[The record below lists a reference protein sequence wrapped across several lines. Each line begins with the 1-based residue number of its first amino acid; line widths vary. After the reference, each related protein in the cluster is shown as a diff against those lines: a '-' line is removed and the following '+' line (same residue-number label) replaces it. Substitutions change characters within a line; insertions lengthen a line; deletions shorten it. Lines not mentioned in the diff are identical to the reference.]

1 MSKGL
6 PRSMSRGRATQQE
19 IIRLQIPIRN
29 LVVPITDPGAA
40 VAYGGAAIQGLP
52 QGNILVLGAVAN
64 LQVTAGANIT
74 ATFTG
79 NFSVGHAITA
89 DATLSANEISL
100 VPSTA
105 LVAGVAGVSNGNR
118 GVSTPTQTGV
128 VIDNTDQTLNAN
140 LNVTI
145 ADAAISATSSV
156 TVNGVLYLAFIVLGD
171 D

>member
-40 VAYGGAAIQGLP
+40 VAFGGATIAGLP
-52 QGNILVLGAVAN
+52 EGNILLLGAVLNA
-64 LQVTAGANIT
+64 QFTAGANII
-74 ATFTG
+74 ATFG
-79 NFSVGHAITA
+79 SNFSVGTALTA
-89 DATLSANEISL
+89 DATLSGAEVNL

-105 LVAGVAGVSNGNR
+105 GVAGVAGVSNGNR
-118 GVSTPTQTGV
+118 GVSTASGA
-128 VIDNTDQTLNAN
+128 ILDNTDRTLNAI
-140 LNVTI
+140 LNMTI
-145 ADAAISATSSV
+145 PDASISATSSV
-156 TVNGVLYLAFIVLGD
+156 TVNGVLYLAFIALGD